1 MKILAIL
8 FCLGLSQVFSS
19 AAPEGAPE
27 AVDPLAAGFA
37 SPPASARPQTWWHWM
52 NGNVTKAGITADLE
66 AMQRVGIGGAQIF
79 NAGEGIPAGPVKFN
93 SPEWHE
99 MFKFAVSEADRL
111 GLELCIHNC
120 AGWSSSGGPWNTY
133 EHSMMHVVTSE
144 IKVSGGQKFSGTLP
158 QPPVKWDFYRDIE
171 VLAFRTMDGE
181 GARMKALAPKITAS
195 VKNIDGD
202 LLLDGKVNTTVRLPT
217 NEFPQHIQ
225 FEFAQP
231 FVTRSAS
238 LSFAQESG
246 DIKGVIQAS
255 DDGKT
260 FRDLRTFMTPRRPTR
275 PITFSLGNAPVSARF
290 FRVTFTGMTA
300 RTRGL
305 SVADIDLSPR
315 LSIENADTKDGDTGG
330 FIASSPAESSA
341 DDSLLIKR
349 DELIDLTGSV
359 DASGHLDWD
368 APAGNWTV
376 LRIGYTPQGR
386 ENHPAPPEGTGPEC
400 DKFSPEALDAHW
412 AGFVQKAIEDAGPLA
427 GKGKAFNNVLI
438 DSYEVGGQNWSANFR
453 EEFTKHRG
461 YDPLKYL
468 PTFTGRVVDSP
479 EISERFLWDVRRT
492 IADLF
497 AEKYYGHFTELC
509 DAHNM
514 LSSIE
519 PYTGP
524 YESLQSGAPAEIPMG
539 EFWVGGGAVDQS
551 VKLASS
557 VGHIYGRNVIGAES
571 FTAAPGA
578 HGRWLDDPYAIKAL
592 GDQVFCEGINR
603 YIFHRYAMQ
612 PWTNRWPGMTMG
624 QWGTHFDRTSTWW
637 EQGRAWLKYVTR
649 SQFLLQ
655 QGRFVADAA
664 YFDGENCPA
673 ERRDG
678 DPALPPGYDFD
689 TVGGTVLADAT
700 VEDHQLVLKSGMS
713 YRVLI
718 LPPSDRN
725 MTPKLLQKI
734 RSLVEGGL
742 TVVGAPPESS
752 PSLADF
758 PNCDQEVKSLATA
771 MWGNCDG
778 TNVTEH
784 AFGQGKTVW
793 GEPLATVLAGLGA
806 QPDFEFATNNRA
818 RLSYIHRQAGAAEI
832 YFVSNQRDRFETVE
846 GTFRVTGREP
856 ELWHPETGVIEPAPV
871 WREEN
876 GRTIV
881 PLQFDPVG
889 SVFVIFRQPARGDH
903 AVAVTPTGFLPAKT
917 QAPPAKLVIHRA
929 VYGAVAGR
937 KPHWVDVTAK
947 VKSLVAGGQQ
957 EIEANNDLAGQD
969 PALNIVKCLRVEFTL
984 NGRHQ
989 TEETAE
995 NETLELAPSVKITKA
1010 IYGDLPGKAAAAK
1023 PVDVTKKLAG
1033 LVEDGALTVQVG
1045 NEIVGGDPGF
1055 GRPKELRV
1063 DYSLNGVR
1071 RKVAVAENET
1081 LSIGRSGVLGEP
1093 PSFGLHADAA
1103 GNVSVTAATPGEV
1116 ALTTAAGK
1124 TLRAEVQDVPPPAEI
1139 LGAWNLTFPPNWGA
1153 PPQVT
1158 LPALMSWTDYADKG
1172 VKYFSGTATYTKGI
1186 EIPAQDL
1193 EAGRS
1198 VWLDLGRVK
1207 NLAEVSLNGRP
1218 LGILWKPPF
1227 RVELTGAAQ
1236 PGKNKLEVKVT
1247 NLWPNRLIGD
1257 EQLPADREWEGK
1269 RLKAWPQ
1276 WVLDGK
1282 PSPTG
1287 RFTFTT
1293 WHHWTKDEPLLES
1306 GLIGPVK
1313 IICAAEKDAK

>member
-1 MKILAIL
+1 MKIPAIIL
-8 FCLGLSQVFSS
+8 SLGLAQLLAT
-19 AAPEGAPE
+19 AA
-27 AVDPLAAGFA
+27 DPLAAGFV

-52 NGNVTKAGITADLE
+52 NGNVTKEGITADLE

-99 MFKFAVSEADRL
+99 MFTFAVQEADRL

-120 AGWSSSGGPWNTY
+120 AGWSSSGGPWNTP

-144 IKVSGGQKFSGTLP
+144 VKVTGGQKFSSTLP
-158 QPPVKWDFYRDIE
+158 QPPTKWDYYRDIE
-171 VLAFRTMDGE
+171 VVAFRTMDGE
-181 GARMKALAPKITAS
+181 GARMKALAPKVTAS
-195 VKNIDGD
+195 IKNINGD
-202 LLLDGKVNTTVRLPT
+202 LLLDGKLNTTVSLPT
-217 NEFPQHIQ
+217 NRMPQYIQ

-231 FVTRSAS
+231 FETRSAS
-238 LSFAQESG
+238 LTFAQESG

-275 PITFSLGNAPVSARF
+275 PLSFSLGSAPVSARF
-290 FRVTFTGMTA
+290 FRVTFTGTTV

-315 LSIENADTKDGDTGG
+315 LSIENVETKDGDTGG

-341 DDSLLIKR
+341 DDNLLIKR
-349 DELIDLTGSV
+349 DDMVDLTANM
-359 DASGHLDWD
+359 DADGHLDWD

-400 DKFSPEALDAHW
+400 DKFSPDALDAHW
-412 AGFVQKAIEDAGPLA
+412 AGFVQKAIDDAGPLA
-427 GKGKAFNNVLI
+427 GKGKTFDNVLI

-453 EEFTKHRG
+453 EEFQKHRG
-461 YDPLKYL
+461 YDPTKYL
-468 PTFTGRVVDSP
+468 PAFTGRVVDSP
-479 EISERFLWDVRRT
+479 EVSERFLWDVRRT

-514 LSSIE
+514 MSSIE
-519 PYTGP
+519 PYVGP

-539 EFWVGGGAVDQS
+539 EFWVGNGALDQS

-557 VGHIYGRNVIGAES
+557 VGHIYGRNVIGTES
-571 FTAAPGA
+571 FTASPGA
-578 HGRWLDDPYAIKAL
+578 HGRWQDDPYAIKAL

-603 YIFHRYAMQ
+603 YIFHRFAMQ

-664 YFDGENCPA
+664 YFDGENSPA
-673 ERRDG
+673 ERRDS

-689 TVGGTVLADAT
+689 AVGATVLADAT
-700 VEDHQLVLKSGMS
+700 VEDQQLVLKSGMR

-718 LPPSDRN
+718 LPPNDRN
-725 MTPKLLQKI
+725 LTPRTLKRISELAAA
-734 RSLVEGGL
+734 GL

-752 PSLADF
+752 PSLEDF
-758 PNCDQEVKSLATA
+758 PNCDQEVKTLATA

-778 TNVTEH
+778 SNVTEH
-784 AFGQGKTVW
+784 AFGSGKVVW
-793 GEPLATVLAGLGA
+793 GEPMATIFAGLKTA
-806 QPDFEFATNNRA
+806 PDFVFATNNWP
-818 RLSYIHRQAGAAEI
+818 RLSYVHRQDGEAEI
-832 YFVSNQRDRFETVE
+832 YFVSNQRDRFETAE
-846 GTFRVTGREP
+846 GSFRVTGKEP
-856 ELWHPETGVIEPAPV
+856 ELWHAETGVIEPAPV

-889 SVFVIFRQPARGDH
+889 SVFVIFRHPARVDH
-903 AVAVTPTGFLPAKT
+903 AVAVTHTGFLPAKT
-917 QAPPAKLVIHRA
+917 QSPPATLVIHSA
-929 VYGAVAGR
+929 IYDAAGGSNP
-937 KPHWVDVTAK
+937 KWVDVTAK
-947 VKSLVAGGQQ
+947 VKASVAAGKL
-957 EIEANNDLAGQD
+957 EIPADSDFAGQD
-969 PALNIVKCLRVEFTL
+969 PALGIVKSLRVEFSI
-984 NGRHQ
+984 NGRRS
-989 TEETAE
+989 TNEAAE
-995 NETLELAPSVKITKA
+995 NETLELAPGAKIIRA
-1010 IYGDLPGKAAAAK
+1010 VYGNLPALTEAEAAK
-1023 PVDVTKKLAG
+1023 PVDLTKKLAG
-1033 LVEDGALTVQVG
+1033 LVDGGTLSVQVG
-1045 NEIVGGDPGF
+1045 NDFAGSDPRF
-1055 GRPKELRV
+1055 GQPKELRL
-1063 DYSLNGVR
+1063 DYSLNGAR
-1071 RKVAVAENET
+1071 RKVVIAENEA
-1081 LSIGRSGVLGEP
+1081 LNIGKAGAIGEP
-1093 PSFGLHADAA
+1093 PLFSLHADDA
-1103 GNVSVTAATPGEV
+1103 GNVSVTAATPGGVEV
-1116 ALTTAAGK
+1116 STASGK
-1124 TLRAEVQDVPPPAEI
+1124 ILRAKVSSVPAPLEI
-1139 LGAWNLTFPPNWGA
+1139 SGAWNLSFPPNWGA

-1158 LPALMSWTDYADKG
+1158 LPALMSWTDSADKG
-1172 VKYFSGTATYTKGI
+1172 VKYFSGTATYAKEI
-1186 EIPAQDL
+1186 EIPAKAL
-1193 EAGRS
+1193 GAGHS

-1207 NLAEVSLNGRP
+1207 NLAEVSLNGKP

-1227 RVELTGAAQ
+1227 RVEVTGAAQ

-1257 EQLPADREWEGK
+1257 EQLPSDREWEGK
-1269 RLKAWPQ
+1269 RLKEWPQ

-1293 WHHWTKDEPLLES
+1293 WHHWTKDEALLES

-1313 IICAAEKDAK
+1313 IVCATEAAAK